1 MVEKKHKLERKG
13 RIIQKE
19 MTTRA
24 TPPNKCGK
32 PGRILR
38 SRRY

>member
-1 MVEKKHKLERKG
+1 MVEKKRALERKG

-24 TPPNKCGK
+24 T
-32 PGRILR
+32 LLVLTLAT
-38 SRRY
+38 